1 MTLTIQMFLK
11 ELKPNMYPKIRTPP
25 ANEKIK
31 NIFKNTSKKDC
42 DAIENVLAAIISAK
56 MVNDSP
62 KKIISVTKIFE
73 YNNSIIINYKLY
85 IKILGL
91 EGMQKE

>member
-31 NIFKNTSKKDC
+31 NIFKNTFKKDC
-42 DAIENVLAAIISAK
+42 DAIENVFAAIISA
-56 MVNDSP
+56 
-62 KKIISVTKIFE
+62 
-73 YNNSIIINYKLY
+73 
-85 IKILGL
+85 
-91 EGMQKE
+91 

>member
-1 MTLTIQMFLK
+1 
-11 ELKPNMYPKIRTPP
+11 
-25 ANEKIK
+25 
-31 NIFKNTSKKDC
+31 
-42 DAIENVLAAIISAK
+42 